1 MTRTCVQSS
10 SLGSCLV
17 QEIEV
22 GRSIQESP
30 LTRLPSY
37 STWNSTSPTREAS
50 CGKRHP
56 SVVNYCTKKKAER
69 LRMYVNFSVTD
80 VPVYIYETGEQKT
93 LVSFWIC
100 SQLRILNVSN
110 NCVASSSTAAGL
122 KNNRLSPNTFMPKLH
137 EDWPSS
143 VKCVKCV
150 QTRSD
155 SKMCSYPGCRRI
167 QTGAETI
174 RQLIYCNHF
183 DHWLII

>member
-37 STWNSTSPTREAS
+37 STWNSTSPTEEAS
-50 CGKRHP
+50 HGKRHP
-56 SVVNYCTKKKAER
+56 SVVNYCTKKNPER
-69 LRMYVNFSVTD
+69 LHMYVIFWSWTFQFISTTKNSSFSL
-80 VPVYIYETGEQKT
+80 KT
-93 LVSFWIC
+93 PVSFWIC
-100 SQLRILNVSN
+100 SDFHILNVSN

-122 KNNRLSPNTFMPKLH
+122 KNNRLSPNTFMQKLH

-150 QTRSD
+150 QTRSLQNVLVSWMSQD
-155 SKMCSYPGCRRI
+155 P
-167 QTGAETI
+167 
-174 RQLIYCNHF
+174 
-183 DHWLII
+183 